1 MALFLFLFQGIFL
14 RHILKNTFK
23 SKGRKNNNKNSEIIG
38 DHNLIWY
45 CKWIPM
51 DWLDCVT
58 VIYVYCPVFK
68 KKYKENADK
77 SNCP

>member
-14 RHILKNTFK
+14 RRILKNTLNQMEE
-23 SKGRKNNNKNSEIIG
+23 NNNKSEIID

-58 VIYVYCPVFK
+58 VI
-68 KKYKENADK
+68 
-77 SNCP
+77 